1 MFPAWTWI
9 VGFWLGATIGSFLN
23 VVIYRLPRGLSL
35 AEPKNSFCPNCKH
48 ALAAPDLIPLLS
60 WAISRGKCRY
70 CKVAVP
76 SRYFFVELLTGA
88 LWAGIWWKY
97 FVAMGPNADWIRGC
111 IYMAT
116 AATLVAIIYID
127 WELYI
132 IPDQVN
138 AFLLFL
144 GAVLAALKGDWAFF
158 FWGWFVGW
166 GILWGIA
173 VLGRLLFGKDAMGH
187 GDIKMMRGVGA
198 IIGVQLLLA
207 NMAVAIVAGLVI
219 GVFQIIVASVRAKN
233 SAPEPEQ
240 ATEEEILAPEPIKDL
255 FVLGGTYLLAL
266 DIPAIWFPQLYERM
280 GYKMEPESIE
290 DDGWKPS
297 FTTIPF
303 GPYLAI
309 GAIVCMLFSDGIQN
323 VWQNYWRKVTEPSAV
338 SISISEAPG
347 TILGNYEVRSNDLAK
362 QNWEFR
368 LVNPVLG
375 NSLKGARVER
385 VGRRI
390 GKEI

>member
-48 ALAAPDLIPLLS
+48 ALAAPDLVPLLS
-60 WAISRGKCRY
+60 WLFSKGKCRY
-70 CKVAVP
+70 CKVPVP

-97 FVAMGPNADWIRGC
+97 FIAAGPDADWIRGC
-111 IYMAT
+111 VYMAT

-144 GAVLAALKGDWAFF
+144 GAVLAAIKGDWPSF
-158 FWGWFVGW
+158 FWGWFAGW

-173 VLGRLLFGKDAMGH
+173 LMGRLLFGKDAMGH

-207 NMAVAIVAGLVI
+207 NMAVAVVAGLVV
-219 GVFQIIVASVRAKN
+219 GVFQIVVSSSKVKKTPLVA
-233 SAPEPEQ
+233 
-240 ATEEEILAPEPIKDL
+240 EEEGQEELLTPEPIKDL

-266 DIPAIWFPQLYERM
+266 DIPAIWYPQLYERM
-280 GYKMEPESIE
+280 GYKMEPENIE
-290 DDGWKPS
+290 DDSWEPS
-297 FTTIPF
+297 STTIPF

-309 GAIVCMLFSDGIQN
+309 GAIACMLFSDGIQN
-323 VWQNYWRKVTEPSAV
+323 VWQNYLRKFSEPAAV
-338 SISISEAPG
+338 SIMISDRPSAL
-347 TILGNYEVRSNDLAK
+347 LGLREFSSNNLAK
-362 QNWEFR
+362 QKWGFR

-375 NSLKGARVER
+375 NSQKDARVER